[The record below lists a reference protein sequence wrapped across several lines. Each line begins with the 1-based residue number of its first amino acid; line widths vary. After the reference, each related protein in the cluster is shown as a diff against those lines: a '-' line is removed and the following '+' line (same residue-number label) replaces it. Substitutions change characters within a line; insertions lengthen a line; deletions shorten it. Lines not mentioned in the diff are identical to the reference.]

1 MLSFRDMTE
10 QDLPCVTQ
18 LETEAS
24 EHPWKARHFEDSL
37 GKSGYI
43 CCIASLNEQHV
54 GHGVLMTVADEAHLL
69 IITISKSCQGKGYGK
84 QLLQH
89 LVMQARQNA
98 DTLFLEVRE
107 SNVSAFNLYLNEGLG
122 EIGRRKN
129 YYPANEHHASEDAI
143 VMALDLSV

>member
-1 MLSFRDMTE
+1 MLSFREMTL
-10 QDLPCVTQ
+10 QDLTCVTR

-37 GKSGYI
+37 GKAGHT
-43 CCIASLNEQHV
+43 CCIASLNEQHI

-69 IITISKSCQGKGYGK
+69 IITISKTCQGKGYGK

-89 LVMQARQNA
+89 LIEQARRSA

-107 SNVSAFNLYLNEGLG
+107 SNISAFNLYLNEGLG
-122 EIGRRKN
+122 EVGRRKN
-129 YYPANEHHASEDAI
+129 YYPATVHHPSEDAI